1 MHADSNEG
9 ERAEQHKQPKQDST
23 VAARVSW
30 RMCCLCCLEGI
41 DQQRL
46 HDHIAVALLAT
57 RVSSS
62 CCASGRRGKNI
73 TSAATLF
80 VAVFFRM
87 RFGRFGRMLRGLF
100 MMPTGGMRMMRG
112 FLVIPGLMV
121 FGGFFVMPRG
131 VLMLFR
137 RLIVMLG
144 CFGRH
149 GKSP

>member
-1 MHADSNEG
+1 MDNVLFVLPGRHRPATPRTS
-9 ERAEQHKQPKQDST
+9 P
-23 VAARVSW
+23 
-30 RMCCLCCLEGI
+30 
-41 DQQRL
+41 QRR
-46 HDHIAVALLAT
+46 H
-57 RVSSS
+57 
-62 CCASGRRGKNI
+62 
-73 TSAATLF
+73 LF